1 MCKKLSNPIP
11 RNTLQEYACN
21 FNNLRGIMKNAHN
34 NSRNRKRETG
44 SPIDLRVNLEDIAE
58 EGS

>member
-1 MCKKLSNPIP
+1 
-11 RNTLQEYACN
+11 
-21 FNNLRGIMKNAHN
+21 MKETGDNRYKPAHN
-34 NSRNRKRETG
+34 NSRNRKKETG